1 MPFEKGQSGNPKGK
15 PKGSVNKSS
24 SRIRDA
30 FALLLEDNIDQI
42 TSDFQELE
50 PEKRVKLFLD
60 MAKYIVPTLKATELD
75 VGKNLKD
82 TLKYTPEERQRRI
95 KDLLATFK
103 NG

>member
-1 MPFEKGQSGNPKGK
+1 MPFKKGQSGNPKGK

-60 MAKYIVPTLKATELD
+60 MAKYIVPQLKQTELKGD
-75 VGKNLKD
+75 SENPL
-82 TLKYTPEERQRRI
+82 TIPII
-95 KDLLATFK
+95 KFTDSA
-103 NG
+103 